1 LPNAVGIGG
10 AVVVDEDGGELV
22 APSRPATPGR
32 ADVVGDAVCG
42 RLQQRV
48 PGRVPVGVVD
58 VLELVDVGQH
68 HDRTR
73 VPEQGRRAAGEA
85 VAGA

>member
-1 LPNAVGIGG
+1 VGIGG

-58 VLELVDVGQH
+58 VLELVDVG
-68 HDRTR
+68 TR
-73 VPEQGRRAAGEA
+73 WVRRFLEHARDEPEG
-85 VAGA
+85 